1 MITKVFGQFILLLVF
16 LVAGFASAQTTT
28 DPDEILTKDPN
39 DIADSL
45 ERAKAKGKI
54 VACADPY
61 GYPYANQNMNPPGF
75 DVEIMEALAARG
87 DMRMEMYWA
96 DTGTRGGMSR
106 ALRRSLM
113 KGRCDVFMGVSD
125 SGDED
130 QLMGKLTFTD
140 AYMGI
145 GYVLVTQGDAVGK
158 KSIEELSDAGI
169 KIGVPMSTPIDNQLF
184 ETKISRELYLDNRR
198 IMRGLLQKEID
209 AAVVWATAM
218 AVAKREVPGFEVNMV
233 KGYVPAEGHRW
244 NLSYMIMKRD
254 KSLIN
259 YLNEGIAELLKDGTI
274 KKLVEKYDVPFYP
287 PFKL

>member
-1 MITKVFGQFILLLVF
+1 MVCKILRPVLAVCFFVFSGLV
-16 LVAGFASAQTTT
+16 VAQTTT

-45 ERAKAKGKI
+45 ERAQAKGKI

-87 DMRMEMYWA
+87 DMRLEMYWA

-113 KGRCDVFMGVSD
+113 KGRCDLFMGVSD

-130 QLMGKLTFTD
+130 QLMGKLTFTNP
-140 AYMGI
+140 YLGI
-145 GYVLVTQGDAVGK
+145 GYVIVTQGAAVGK
-158 KSIEELSDAGI
+158 KSFEELNEAGI
-169 KIGVPMSTPIDNQLF
+169 KIGVPMSTPIDNMLF
-184 ETKISRELYLDNRR
+184 ERGIPRELYLDNRR
-198 IMRGLLQKEID
+198 IMRGMANGEVD
-209 AAVVWATAM
+209 AAIVWATAM
-218 AVAKREVPGFEVNMV
+218 AVARREVPGFEVKMAE
-233 KGYVPAEGHRW
+233 GYVPVEGQRW
-244 NLSYMIMKRD
+244 NLSYMMMKRD

-259 YLNEGIAELLKDGTI
+259 FLNEGIAELLDNGTI
-274 KKLVEKYDVPFYP
+274 KKKVESYGVPFYA
-287 PFKL
+287 PFN

>member
-1 MITKVFGQFILLLVF
+1 VVGKKVSSLILTV
-16 LVAGFASAQTTT
+16 LVAFWCNAGFAQTTT
-28 DPDEILTKDPN
+28 NPDEILTKDPN

-45 ERAKAKGKI
+45 ERAQAKGKL

-75 DVEIMEALAARG
+75 DVEIMEALASRG
-87 DMRMEMYWA
+87 GMRLEMYWA

-140 AYMGI
+140 AYMGT

-158 KSIEELSDAGI
+158 KSIKELHEAGV
-169 KIGVPMSTPIDNQLF
+169 KIGVPMSTPIDNLLF
-184 ETKISRELYLDNRR
+184 EEKIARELYLDNRR
-198 IMRGLLQKEID
+198 IMRGLKDGEVN
-209 AAVVWATAM
+209 AAIVWATAM
-218 AVAKREVPGFEVNMV
+218 AVARREVPGFEVQMEE
-233 KGYVPAEGHRW
+233 GYVPAEGQRW
-244 NLSYMIMKRD
+244 NLSYMMMKKD
-254 KSLIN
+254 KSLIRF
-259 YLNEGIAELLKDGTI
+259 LNEGVAELLADGTI
-274 KKLVEKYDVPFYP
+274 KEKVEKYGVPFYT
-287 PFKL
+287 PFK

>member
-1 MITKVFGQFILLLVF
+1 MTGIIYRNILILL
-16 LVAGFASAQTTT
+16 ASLAVSVSFAQTTT

-87 DMRMEMYWA
+87 GMRMEMYWA

-106 ALRRSLM
+106 ALRRSIM
-113 KGRCDVFMGVSD
+113 RGRCDVFMGVSD

-130 QLMGKLTFTD
+130 QLMGKLTFTKP
-140 AYMGI
+140 YLGL
-145 GYVLVTQGDAVGK
+145 GYVLVTQGDALGK
-158 KSIEELSDAGI
+158 KTIEELHEAGI
-169 KIGVPMSTPIDNQLF
+169 KIGVPMSTPIDNELF
-184 ETKISRELYLDNRR
+184 EKKIGRELYLDNRR
-198 IMRGLLQKEID
+198 IMRGLSEGEVD

-218 AVAKREVPGFEVNMV
+218 AVARREVKGFDVKMV
-233 KGYVPAEGHRW
+233 DGYVPPDGHRW

-254 KSLIN
+254 KSLLKF
-259 YLNEGIAELLKDGTI
+259 LNEGIEELLANGTV
-274 KKLVEKYDVPFYP
+274 KEKVERYGVPFYS
-287 PFKL
+287 PFDL

>member
-1 MITKVFGQFILLLVF
+1 MVCKILRPVLAVCFFVFSGIV
-16 LVAGFASAQTTT
+16 VAQTTT

-45 ERAKAKGKI
+45 ERAQAKGKI

-87 DMRMEMYWA
+87 DMRLEMYWA

-113 KGRCDVFMGVSD
+113 KGRCDLFMGVSD

-130 QLMGKLTFTD
+130 QLMGKLTFTNP
-140 AYMGI
+140 YLGI
-145 GYVLVTQGDAVGK
+145 GYVIVTQGAAVGK
-158 KSIEELSDAGI
+158 KSFEELNEAGI
-169 KIGVPMSTPIDNQLF
+169 KIGVPMSTPIDNMLF
-184 ETKISRELYLDNRR
+184 ERGIPRELYLDNRR
-198 IMRGLLQKEID
+198 IMRGMANGEVD
-209 AAVVWATAM
+209 AAIVWATAM
-218 AVAKREVPGFEVNMV
+218 AVARREVPGFEVKMAE
-233 KGYVPAEGHRW
+233 GYVPVEGQRW
-244 NLSYMIMKRD
+244 NLSYMMMKRD

-259 YLNEGIAELLKDGTI
+259 FLNEGITELLENGTI
-274 KKLVEKYDVPFYP
+274 KKKVESYGVPFYA
-287 PFKL
+287 PFN

>member
-1 MITKVFGQFILLLVF
+1 MRGRILKYVLAVLAVMTFG
-16 LVAGFASAQTTT
+16 VAFSQTTT

-39 DIADSL
+39 DISDSL

-87 DMRMEMYWA
+87 GMRMEMYWA

-140 AYMGI
+140 AYLGL
-145 GYVLVTQGDAVGK
+145 GYVLVTQGAAVGK
-158 KSIEELSDAGI
+158 KTIEELHEAGI
-169 KIGVPMSTPIDNQLF
+169 KIGVPMSTPIDNELF
-184 ETKISRELYLDNRR
+184 ERKISRELYLDNRR
-198 IMRGLLQKEID
+198 LMRGLSKGEVD
-209 AAVVWATAM
+209 AAIVWATAM
-218 AVAKREVPGFEVNMV
+218 SVARREVPGFEVKMV
-233 KGYVPAEGHRW
+233 DGYIPPDGHRW
-244 NLSYMIMKRD
+244 NLSYMMMKRD
-254 KSLIN
+254 KSLLKF
-259 YLNEGIAELLKDGTI
+259 LNEGIEDLLANGTV
-274 KKLVEKYDVPFYP
+274 KEKVESYGVPFYP
-287 PFKL
+287 PF